1 MNIGR
6 REKRRDTALQ
16 MAPMIDCVFLLLI
29 FFMVATVM
37 RIPPPFQVDLPDS
50 KERQEFPRKKFNLHI
65 SSDGQMAVD
74 DQVMPSLDDLSV
86 FLNKNQ
92 TRIQVLIIKADKNA
106 KHGIVIDAM
115 ERAKQQGIETLA
127 IAIREGEFRGE
138 L

>member
-1 MNIGR
+1 MNVAR

-37 RIPPPFQVDLPDS
+37 RIPPPFQVHLPDS
-50 KERQEFPRKKFNLHI
+50 KERQEFPRKKFNLNI
-65 SSDGQMAVD
+65 SADGQMAVD
-74 DQVMPSLDDLSV
+74 DQVMASLDDLSV

-92 TRIQVLIIKADKNA
+92 TRIKTLIIKADRNA
-106 KHGIVIDAM
+106 KHGVVIDAM

-127 IAIREGEFRGE
+127 IAIREGEYSGQ